1 MARNPSASYS
11 LTMRV
16 EIPSE
21 PGSFA
26 LVAAA
31 VSEAAGDMGAIDLVR
46 VSKEYTVRDI
56 TCAASDA
63 PKRPSRTLSLPI
75 S

>member
-11 LTMRV
+11 LTMRL

-21 PGSFA
+21 AGSFA

-31 VSEAAGDMGAIDLVR
+31 VAEAAR
-46 VSKEYTVRDI
+46 RDGV
-56 TCAASDA
+56 A
-63 PKRPSRTLSLPI
+63 RL
-75 S
+75 